1 MTTTT
6 SHPPIAG
13 RAGPIACALLLAGL
27 LACARQ
33 APAGP
38 GSSGPEETAEPA
50 QDPDSGQ
57 SNGGEALDAASVEDA
72 ASTPPTMDAP
82 VQAADAGAAGSGD
95 ASPDV
100 CPGSWYYL
108 PPGPKSSKKPCLCF
122 AKGDDCMKITGGWE
136 HDVPPDPDKACPPGE
151 VCTGGV
157 DVVFAWWNKDKFP
170 FEPKGICERPCV
182 NPDATVPGTG
192 GCDPGSRC
200 VPNAIGGLGSEPYAM
215 AWVGVCS
222 KGVPYWC
229 PQWAPKKGDAS
240 GAGK

>member
-1 MTTTT
+1 MTTT

-27 LACARQ
+27 LACAR
-33 APAGP
+33 PPTDGP

-57 SNGGEALDAASVEDA
+57 SNGGEAPDAASVEDA

-82 VQAADAGAAGSGD
+82 VQAADAGAADSGD
-95 ASPDV
+95 ATPDV

-122 AKGDDCMKITGGWE
+122 PKGDNCDGLSPGSKDPG
-136 HDVPPDPDKACPPGE
+136 VPPDPAMACPPGE

-157 DVVFAWWNKDKFP
+157 EVIFSHWNNGTL
-170 FEPKGICERPCV
+170 KGACERPCV
-182 NPDATVPGTG
+182 NPIATVPGSG
-192 GCDPGSRC
+192 GCDPGFRC
-200 VPNAIGGLGSEPYAM
+200 GVHPIGGLASEPFAI
-215 AWVGVCS
+215 AKLGVCT

-240 GAGK
+240 GGGK